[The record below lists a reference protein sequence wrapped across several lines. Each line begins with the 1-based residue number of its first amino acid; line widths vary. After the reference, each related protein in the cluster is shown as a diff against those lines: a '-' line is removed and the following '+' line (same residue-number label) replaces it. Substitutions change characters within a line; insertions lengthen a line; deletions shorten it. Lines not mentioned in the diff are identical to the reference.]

1 MTTGSKRNR
10 TGLSEALPFLVVIAA
25 LLLLALL
32 AVVLPK
38 AARGPSVATPT
49 SPLPTDTLTPTV
61 TPRPTRTATF
71 TPQPTATPTFTP
83 LPPLVHIVEVGEVL
97 GVIADKYEVSSA
109 SILEANGIEDPDLI
123 RVGQELLI
131 PRPTPTSQP
140 QPDVEPTAAGT
151 EAPTGTPS
159 AGQRETPIPS
169 GELVYTVQEGDTL
182 SDIAEEFDT
191 SVSLLMSR
199 NGITDPTLLRVGQT
213 LFIPRGTPTP
223 LPTPTFRPTRT
234 PTPGP
239 PYAPPVLLW
248 PPSGTVYRGEDDTLL
263 LQWASAGLLARDEWY
278 VVRLERGGKVVH
290 EEWTKANAWR
300 VPAELRPDAASVDHR
315 FTWDVAVMRQKG
327 LEPGEGDVLV
337 PAGEARW
344 FEWY

>member
-1 MTTGSKRNR
+1 MTTGSKGNR
-10 TGLSEALPFLVVIAA
+10 AGRSEALPLLVVVAA

-32 AVVLPK
+32 AAVLPK

-49 SPLPTDTLTPTV
+49 SPLPTATHTPTA

-83 LPPLVHIVEVGEVL
+83 LPPIVHVVEAGEVL
-97 GVIADKYEVSSA
+97 GSIAEKYDVTSA
-109 SILEANGIEDPDLI
+109 SILEANGLDDPDLI

-131 PRPTPTSQP
+131 PRPTPTLQP
-140 QPDVEPTAAGT
+140 EPDVPPTVVSTGG
-151 EAPTGTPS
+151 PTSTPS
-159 AGQRETPIPS
+159 GGQETSVPS
-169 GELVYTVQEGDTL
+169 GELMYTVQEGDTL
-182 SDIAEEFDT
+182 SGIAQEFDI
-191 SVSLLMSR
+191 SVNLLMSR

-223 LPTPTFRPTRT
+223 SPTATFRPTRT
-234 PTPGP
+234 ATPGP

-248 PPSGTVYRGEDDTLL
+248 PPNGTVYRGVERTIF
-263 LQWASAGLLARDEWY
+263 LQWTGVGLLAQDEWY
-278 VVRLERGGKVVH
+278 VVRLERAGRPVH

-300 VPAELRPDAASVDHR
+300 IPAELRPDPEAADHK
-315 FTWDVAVMRQKG
+315 FTWEVSVMRQEG
-327 LEPGEGDVLV
+327 PEPGRGEVLV
-337 PAGEARW
+337 SAGETRW